1 MKKFKQ
7 FRAEQ
12 QYITEVGPFASA
24 MMVAMG
30 AVGLGLGGWK
40 LYKKGKEAIKGYRE
54 TKAEKK
60 ANRESGVEI
69 PVKKIN
75 PDTGEEYEVL
85 VPLSKSD
92 SNIDADGVEKKRKE
106 LQQKYDNLE
115 KSKHKAAANEKIR
128 AALGKGP
135 NDIITKDDQ
144 KKGMGILKNIC
155 PN

>member
-30 AVGLGLGGWK
+30 AAGLGFAGFK
-40 LYKKGKEAIKGYRE
+40 LFKSAKEKIKGYRE

-69 PVKKIN
+69 EVKKIN
-75 PDTGEEYEVL
+75 PATGEEYEEL
-85 VPLSKSD
+85 VTLSGSD
-92 SNIDADGVEKKRKE
+92 
-106 LQQKYDNLE
+106 
-115 KSKHKAAANEKIR
+115 ANEYFIR
-128 AALGKGP
+128 SRRNRNGV
-135 NDIITKDDQ
+135 
-144 KKGMGILKNIC
+144 
-155 PN
+155 